1 MNNIKKLASRV
12 GVAFLCVALLTQ
24 CSSPATRQDGRA
36 PVLLAVFAHPDDE
49 STVSAVLA
57 KYAAAGVRVYLA
69 TATDG
74 RLGVAPHAGTTAG
87 DSLATARA
95 EESKCTTDKLGINP
109 PILFGLYDQLK
120 MGEGLRPHMEQLA
133 ELRTRVTK
141 LFEELQPDAVIT
153 WGPSGWTGHPDHRLV
168 SSVVTEVFQ
177 SRTWQ
182 KPSQLYYPAVP
193 TGKVPANNPIPLAT
207 VDERFLTVKVP
218 VAQADY
224 DKSKAG
230 WLCHRTQYTP
240 EQVEQL
246 HQSLVAAQAG
256 IAHFQPQIAGKGK
269 RDSLL

>member
-1 MNNIKKLASRV
+1 MNNMKNVAGRV
-12 GVAFLCVALLTQ
+12 GIALIAAVLLTQ
-24 CSSPATRQDGRA
+24 CSSPAVKQDARA

-49 STVSAVLA
+49 STVSAVLT

-74 RLGVAPHAGTTAG
+74 RLGVSPHAGTTAG
-87 DSLATARA
+87 DGLAAARA
-95 EESKCTTDKLGINP
+95 EEQKCTNEKLGIQP
-109 PILFGLYDQLK
+109 PILFGLHDQLK

-133 ELRTRVTK
+133 ELRNRVTQ
-141 LFEELQPDAVIT
+141 LFDELQPDAVIT

-177 SRTWQ
+177 SRIRE
-182 KPSQLYYPAVP
+182 KPAQLYYPAVP

-218 VAQADY
+218 VTPQDY
-224 DKSKAG
+224 AKSKAG

-246 HQSLVAAQAG
+246 YQSLVGAQGG
-256 IAHFQPQIAGKGK
+256 IAHFQPQGAGKGK
-269 RDSLL
+269 RGSLL